1 MKNLLTV
8 FKKELKRFLT
18 DKRMLLTLLMP
29 GLLIFI
35 IYSLMG
41 NFMGEMMTGGV
52 EGETQTYMV
61 HIENRTTEFEVF
73 EAGMDIVVSQ
83 TEDFSEE
90 EKKQRVADGSAD
102 LYIVYEENF
111 YEKALNYHQTGEG
124 SAPQVE
130 IYYNSTSTA
139 SQTMYSYYVACLD
152 SFEQQL
158 SNVFDVNMG
167 GGQYDL
173 ASESDLMTYILGMI
187 LPMLLNVFLMTG
199 CMAVASES
207 MAGEKERGT
216 IATLLVT
223 PIKRS
228 SLALG
233 KVFALALVALIS
245 AASSFLGLIFS
256 LPSLMGLEFSVMPY
270 NALDYLAILTIIVAN
285 VLLFTVILTIIST
298 FAKSVKEAQGL
309 SSPVMILVM
318 VLSLTS
324 SLIPLKGVTGYFI
337 PLFNTVL
344 CLTSVIN
351 QSFNLVGFLIS
362 IGVNAVVFALGVVIL
377 SKMFNSEKIM
387 FNK

>member
-61 HIENRTTEFEVF
+61 HIENRPTEFEVF